1 MIHLPDAARAWGTAG
16 FADALKRELS
26 AQAAALPLQQAV
38 AATSVALDGGVEIM
52 LIAARAEEGCIVARV
67 GVFFSGIVAGCGCA
81 DDPTPLEA
89 QPEYCELALTIDR
102 TSAAAGVALV
112 PG

>member
-1 MIHLPDAARAWGTAG
+1 MIHLPDTARTWGTAG

-52 LIAARAEEGCIVARV
+52 LIAAREEEGRILARV
-67 GVFFSGIVAGCGCA
+67 GVFFSGVVAGCNCA
-81 DDPTPLEA
+81 DDPTPADA
-89 QPEYCELALTIDR
+89 QPEYCELVLALDR
-102 TSAAAGVALV
+102 SSALANVSLA